1 MINYNTYL
9 KNKNKID
16 NYKIIK
22 DYLKNYEM
30 IKTINENLLFLYDY
44 KLTNNKLDQK
54 NIKFIYTDYYKI
66 LNYYYDN
73 LKIKLDQKNI
83 IKEYQ
88 KLLNMLIGFN
98 KTYIENLRLLNIN
111 YYHNNNRLKEYII

>member
-16 NYKIIK
+16 NYIIIK

-88 KLLNMLIGFN
+88 NLLNMLLGFN

-111 YYHNNNRLKEYII
+111 YYHDNNKLKEYII

>member
-22 DYLKNYEM
+22 NYLKNYEM

-88 KLLNMLIGFN
+88 NLLNMLIGFN